1 MKKATRPE
9 EQSRLLQGQSSTAAP
24 TKIAHILKQR
34 SFVIETHRI
43 SVIDENGAVH
53 HGVGLYVLCEVAE

>member
-24 TKIAHILKQR
+24 TKI
-34 SFVIETHRI
+34 
-43 SVIDENGAVH
+43 DDNGTVH
-53 HGVGLYVLCEVAE
+53 HGMTLYALREGPK